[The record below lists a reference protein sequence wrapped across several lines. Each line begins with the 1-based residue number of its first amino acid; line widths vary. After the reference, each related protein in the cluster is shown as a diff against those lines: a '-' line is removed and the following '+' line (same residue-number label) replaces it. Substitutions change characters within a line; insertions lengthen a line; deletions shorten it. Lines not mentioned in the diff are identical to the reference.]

1 MIRRN
6 QQGDVETLFR
16 DHGTAILRYF
26 ARRVDPVEDAA
37 DLMSDVMLTAWRR
50 RDAIPPHPQDV
61 LWLYGVARNVLAN
74 HRRGTRRRT
83 AATQDLADQLQSAP
97 THAQAPSVE
106 ILDVRAAIRSLNET
120 DREILTLSAWESL
133 TSAEIAAVVGLPP
146 STVRARLARSRA
158 TIRSLMA
165 VETTA

>member
-1 MIRRN
+1 VNPN
-6 QQGDVETLFR
+6 QQDVESLFR

-37 DLMSDVMLTAWRR
+37 DLMSDVMLAAWRR
-50 RDAIPPHPQDV
+50 RDTIPPQPQNV

-83 AATQDLADQLQSAP
+83 AATQHLADQLHSAP
-97 THAQAPSVE
+97 TNTQAPSDE
-106 ILDVRAAIRSLNET
+106 ILDVRAAIRSLSEP
-120 DREILTLSAWESL
+120 DREILTLSAWEGL
-133 TSAEIAAVVGLPP
+133 TSAEIAAIVGLPP

-158 TIRSLMA
+158 AIRSLTA
-165 VETTA
+165 TETTA

>member
-1 MIRRN
+1 VSPD
-6 QQGDVETLFR
+6 QQEVESLFR

-37 DLMSDVMLTAWRR
+37 DLMSDVMLAAWRR
-50 RDAIPPHPQDV
+50 RDTIPPQPQDV

-83 AATQDLADQLQSAP
+83 AATQHLADQLQSAP
-97 THAQAPSVE
+97 TNTQAPSDE
-106 ILDVRAAIRSLNET
+106 ILDVRAAIRSLSES
-120 DREILTLSAWESL
+120 DREILTLSAWDGL
-133 TSAEIAAVVGLPP
+133 TSAEIAAIVGLPP

-158 TIRSLMA
+158 TIRSLTA
-165 VETTA
+165 TETTA